1 MTPVHS
7 DEQDLT
13 RKQRREQ
20 AREQRRALEQ
30 AEVASAARRTR
41 LMQLG
46 VVVAV
51 VVVAIVI
58 VLIAS
63 GGGSHAKPKP
73 GSPAAVKAASEVS
86 GLVSGIPQSG
96 NVLGSPSAPGTLQY
110 FGDLQCPVCKDF
122 TLQVL
127 PTLIEK
133 WVRPGKMKIEYRSL
147 ETATHEQE
155 VFKTQQIAALAAG
168 KQNKMWDYIELFYH
182 DQGEENSGYVS
193 ERFLQELAQ
202 VVPGLSL
209 SQWSTDRNDSSLASQ
224 VATDAQAANNAGFN
238 GTPSFLIGKTGGA
251 LSKLSE
257 VSVTSP
263 APYNEVI
270 EKLLKS

>member
-1 MTPVHS
+1 MNGFPGVELRCKSVMCPSGHS
-7 DEQDLT
+7 RQQQT
-13 RKQRREQ
+13 ATGNGPNASWWVPQQ
-20 AREQRRALEQ
+20 
-30 AEVASAARRTR
+30 ASA
-41 LMQLG
+41 
-46 VVVAV
+46 
-51 VVVAIVI
+51 
-58 VLIAS
+58 
-63 GGGSHAKPKP
+63 
-73 GSPAAVKAASEVS
+73 
-86 GLVSGIPQSG
+86 
-96 NVLGSPSAPGTLQY
+96 Y
-110 FGDLQCPVCKDF
+110 
-122 TLQVL
+122 
-127 PTLIEK
+127 
-133 WVRPGKMKIEYRSL
+133 
-147 ETATHEQE
+147 
-155 VFKTQQIAALAAG
+155 AAG
-168 KQNKMWDYIELFYH
+168 AQGKGWTYIELFYH